1 MKSGRIITLL
11 ALLFST
17 FIVNAQEQEKTSPLL
32 NRHNFALDLGYAY
45 RLSSEPNE
53 LFVNQTINKD
63 HYSSL
68 RHGVQINFAYD
79 YLYKPFLAF
88 GFKSS
93 AFNSSDSFISEKRTA
108 TKAEIECKD
117 DEYIFYV
124 GPSVK
129 YIFPTFSDK
138 YSVYARGTIGYM
150 SFRNSET
157 KVVTVVTDTAEISK
171 GFSSTYTGSTLGWG
185 LDLGLDYTINDF
197 LSAGCNVG
205 ILGGSVGK
213 LNVGEDR
220 FKLKSNE
227 NLYRLDITVGLRIK
241 L

>member
-1 MKSGRIITLL
+1 MKSIRIITLL

-17 FIVNAQEQEKTSPLL
+17 CIVSAQEQEKTNPLL

-53 LFVNQTINKD
+53 LFVNQTTNKD

-68 RHGVQINFAYD
+68 RHGVQISFAYD

-88 GFKSS
+88 GFKTS
-93 AFNSSDSFISEKRTA
+93 AFNSSNSFISEKRTA
-108 TKAEIECKD
+108 TNAEIECKD

-138 YSVYARGTIGYM
+138 YSAYARGTIGYM

-157 KVVTVVTDTAEISK
+157 KVVTDTTGISNAL
-171 GFSSTYTGSTLGWG
+171 SSTYTGSTFGWG

-213 LNVGEDR
+213 LYAVEDG
-220 FKLKSNE
+220 FKLNHNE

>member
-45 RLSSEPNE
+45 RLSSESNE
-53 LFVNQTINKD
+53 LFVNQTTNKD

-68 RHGVQINFAYD
+68 RHGVQLNFTYD

-129 YIFPTFSDK
+129 YIFPTFNNK

-157 KVVTVVTDTAEISK
+157 KVVTDTAGISK
-171 GFSSTYTGSTLGWG
+171 NLSSTYKGSTLGWG

-197 LSAGCNVG
+197 ISAGCNVG
-205 ILGGSVGK
+205 LLGGSVGK
-213 LNVGEDR
+213 LYLGEDS
-220 FKLKSNE
+220 FKLKNNE

>member
-1 MKSGRIITLL
+1 MKSSRIITLL

-17 FIVNAQEQEKTSPLL
+17 FIVNAQEQEKTNPLL

-53 LFVNQTINKD
+53 LFVNQTTNKD

-68 RHGVQINFAYD
+68 RHGLQINFAYD

-88 GFKSS
+88 GFKTS
-93 AFNSSDSFISEKRTA
+93 AFNYSNSFISEKRTS
-108 TKAEIECKD
+108 TNAEIECKD
-117 DEYIFYV
+117 DEYIFYI
-124 GPSVK
+124 GPSIK
-129 YIFPTFSDK
+129 YIFPTFNNK

-157 KVVTVVTDTAEISK
+157 KVVTDTMAISK
-171 GFSSTYTGSTLGWG
+171 ALSSTYTGKTFGWG

-197 LSAGCNVG
+197 LSAGCNLG
-205 ILGGSVGK
+205 LLGGSVGK
-213 LNVGEDR
+213 LNVGEDS
-220 FKLKSNE
+220 FKLNTNE

>member
-1 MKSGRIITLL
+1 MKSSGIITLL

-53 LFVNQTINKD
+53 LFVNQTANKD

-79 YLYKPFLAF
+79 YLYKPFLGF
-88 GFKSS
+88 GFKTS
-93 AFNSSDSFISEKRTA
+93 AFNSSNTLSSAKELA
-108 TKAEIECKD
+108 ANNGIECKD
-117 DEYIFYV
+117 DEYIFYI

-129 YIFPTFSDK
+129 YIFSTFSDK
-138 YSVYARGTIGYM
+138 YSAYARGTIGYM

-157 KVVTVVTDTAEISK
+157 KVATSTPETST
-171 GFSSTYTGSTLGWG
+171 SLSTTYTGKTFGWG
-185 LDLGLDYTINDF
+185 LDLGLDYAINDF
-197 LSAGCNVG
+197 LSAGCNLG
-205 ILGGSVGK
+205 LLGGSVGK
-213 LNVGEDR
+213 LYAGEDS
-220 FKLKSNE
+220 FKLNSNE

>member
-1 MKSGRIITLL
+1 MKSGRIITLI

-17 FIVNAQEQEKTSPLL
+17 FIVNAQEQEKTNPLL

-53 LFVNQTINKD
+53 LFVNQTINKS
-63 HYSSL
+63 HYKSL

-88 GFKSS
+88 GFKTS
-93 AFNSSDSFISEKRTA
+93 AFNSSDSFISDKKTE

-117 DEYIFYV
+117 DEYIFYI

-129 YIFPTFSDK
+129 YIFPTFNNK
-138 YSVYARGTIGYM
+138 YNVYARGTIGYM

-157 KVVTVVTDTAEISK
+157 KVVTAVTDSTEISK
-171 GFSSTYTGSTLGWG
+171 GLSSTYTGSTFGWG
-185 LDLGLDYTINDF
+185 LDLGLDYNINNYI
-197 LSAGCNVG
+197 SVGCNIG
-205 ILGGSVGK
+205 FLGGSVGK
-213 LNVGEDR
+213 LYVGEDK
-220 FKLKSNE
+220 FKLKNNE

>member
-45 RLSSEPNE
+45 RLSSESNE
-53 LFVNQTINKD
+53 LFVNQTTNKD

-108 TKAEIECKD
+108 TNAEIECKD
-117 DEYIFYV
+117 DEYMFYI

-138 YSVYARGTIGYM
+138 YSLYARGTIGYM

-157 KVVTVVTDTAEISK
+157 KVVTDTIGISK
-171 GFSSTYTGSTLGWG
+171 ALSSTYTGSTFGWG

-197 LSAGCNVG
+197 ISAGCNVG
-205 ILGGSVGK
+205 LLGGSVGK
-213 LNVGEDR
+213 LNVGEDS
-220 FKLKSNE
+220 FKLNSNE
-227 NLYRLDITVGLRIK
+227 NLYRLDITIGLRIK

>member
-1 MKSGRIITLL
+1 MKSSRIITLL

-17 FIVNAQEQEKTSPLL
+17 FVVNAQEQEKTNPLL

-53 LFVNQTINKD
+53 LFVNQTTNKD

-88 GFKSS
+88 GFKTS
-93 AFNSSDSFISEKRTA
+93 AFNSSNSFISEKRTS
-108 TKAEIECKD
+108 KNAEIECKD

-124 GPSVK
+124 GPSIK

-150 SFRNSET
+150 SFRNSEA
-157 KVVTVVTDTAEISK
+157 KVVTDTAAKST
-171 GFSSTYTGSTLGWG
+171 SLSTTYTGKTFGWG

-213 LNVGEDR
+213 LDDGEDS
-220 FKLKSNE
+220 FKLNSNE

>member
-1 MKSGRIITLL
+1 MKSGRIITLI

-17 FIVNAQEQEKTSPLL
+17 FIVNAQEQEKSNSLL

-45 RLSSEPNE
+45 RFSSKPNE
-53 LFVNQTINKD
+53 LFVNQKINKD

-68 RHGVQINFAYD
+68 RHGIQINFAYD

-88 GFKSS
+88 GFKTS
-93 AFNSSDSFISEKRTA
+93 AFNSSNSFISDKRTK
-108 TKAEIECKD
+108 TNAEIECKD
-117 DEYIFYV
+117 DEYIFYL

-129 YIFPTFSDK
+129 YLFPTFNNK
-138 YSVYARGTIGYM
+138 YNVYARGTIGYM

-157 KVVTVVTDTAEISK
+157 KVVTDTISK
-171 GFSSTYTGSTLGWG
+171 GFSTTYTGSTFGWG

-197 LSAGCNVG
+197 LSAGCNIG
-205 ILGGSVGK
+205 LLGGSVGK
-213 LNVGEDR
+213 LNVGEDK
-220 FKLKSNE
+220 FKLKTNE

>member
-1 MKSGRIITLL
+1 MKSSRIITLL

-17 FIVNAQEQEKTSPLL
+17 FVVNAQEQEKTNPLL

-53 LFVNQTINKD
+53 LFVNQTTNKD

-88 GFKSS
+88 GFKTS
-93 AFNSSDSFISEKRTA
+93 AFNSSNSFISEKRTS
-108 TKAEIECKD
+108 KNAEIECKD

-124 GPSVK
+124 GPSIK
-129 YIFPTFSDK
+129 YVFPTFSDK

-150 SFRNSET
+150 SFRNSEA
-157 KVVTVVTDTAEISK
+157 KVVTDTAAKST
-171 GFSSTYTGSTLGWG
+171 SLSTTYTGKTFGWG

-213 LNVGEDR
+213 LDDGEDS
-220 FKLKSNE
+220 FKLNSNE